1 MYPAGQWLEIVDVAD
16 PWIERAVPADNSDGV
31 VIENIRHQRVV
42 DLDPN
47 LKLPGVAMRHKF
59 LRSPKISIGVRRQ
72 LYQLAVVVSVSF
84 GNLDRPRGFDYHE
97 PVVLSIKMDPV
108 RRSSRDDDV
117 VSLVEGEDSEYR
129 F

>member
-1 MYPAGQWLEIVDVAD
+1 MDRDSRPSRQHRWGGN
-16 PWIERAVPADNSDGV
+16 RKHKTSTSC
-31 VIENIRHQRVV
+31 RF
-42 DLDPN
+42 DPN

-59 LRSPKISIGVRRQ
+59 LRSPEISIGVRCQ

-108 RRSSRDDDV
+108 RRSSRDDDE